1 MMQCYIIGYPLNKP
15 RSVKLWRSFFKKKK
29 IPFQMSQL
37 EVKPEKF
44 NSEIKKILISENF
57 LASAIT
63 MPYKKKIK
71 KYAIIND
78 KISKYSNSV
87 NFIIKKDKKIF
98 GYNTDVY
105 GALNSINKI
114 EKKNIIIYGFG
125 GSGEAIFRTIYK
137 MFPKSK
143 FDVITKKKNIRGFST
158 SRVKFTRKIET
169 TFLSTSNLFI
179 NCSPLGSNLSKNFLK
194 SSPITNE
201 ELKKLPRGSKIFD
214 IVYSPKETILKKMC
228 KKLKITYTNGLKM
241 NFDQAD
247 KALKIVEDYYLKR

>member
-143 FDVITKKKNIRGFST
+143 FNVITKKK
-158 SRVKFTRKIET
+158 K
-169 TFLSTSNLFI
+169 
-179 NCSPLGSNLSKNFLK
+179 
-194 SSPITNE
+194 
-201 ELKKLPRGSKIFD
+201 
-214 IVYSPKETILKKMC
+214 Y
-228 KKLKITYTNGLKM
+228 
-241 NFDQAD
+241 
-247 KALKIVEDYYLKR
+247 